1 MYTSVPSG
9 FMAVMTISEARA
21 ALPEV
26 LNRVAEGEEITITRH
41 GRPVAVVVRP
51 DIVWHQSGAEVV
63 LGETGGLVA
72 ALRERARRNGRSLH
86 QEVDSL
92 LAKADE
98 SPAALPPIQLKM
110 VRTTSSSQWSRT
122 EIYGDEG
129 R

>member
-1 MYTSVPSG
+1 
-9 FMAVMTISEARA
+9 MAVMTVSEARA

-41 GRPVAVVVRP
+41 GRPVAVVVKP
-51 DIVWHQSGAEVV
+51 DIIWHQSGADVV

-72 ALRERARRNGRSLH
+72 ALRERARRHGRSLQ
-86 QEVDSL
+86 QEMHSILV
-92 LAKADE
+92 AAEADE
-98 SPAALPPIQLKM
+98 SNAALPPIQLKT
-110 VRTTSSSQWSRT
+110 VRTTAGSRWSRA